1 PIVLGVRLSSIRA
14 PRHPRSP
21 LFPYTTLF
29 RSLQS
34 PAAYAHEQLVG
45 LQAVFHAEGLRRAD
59 DGRQTRSRGEA
70 AVRRLYLLLAAQRYL
85 QQIEIVQGLGLDAH
99 LRPIAQASVGHVLA
113 LAQEQARIQ
122 AAAAIGQRQSVRA
135 EHLGD
140 MLLNALHILRM
151 QLGIAFQ

>member
-1 PIVLGVRLSSIRA
+1 VGQGLLELAHLAGLVEQRALRHLRELPVQKAAQAGAARFVQRNGRLEFQRA
-14 PRHPRSP
+14 AR
-21 LFPYTTLF
+21 LLAEIIAVMA
-29 RSLQS
+29 LQS

-113 LAQEQARIQ
+113 LAQEQARI
-122 AAAAIGQRQSVRA
+122 
-135 EHLGD
+135 
-140 MLLNALHILRM
+140 
-151 QLGIAFQ
+151 